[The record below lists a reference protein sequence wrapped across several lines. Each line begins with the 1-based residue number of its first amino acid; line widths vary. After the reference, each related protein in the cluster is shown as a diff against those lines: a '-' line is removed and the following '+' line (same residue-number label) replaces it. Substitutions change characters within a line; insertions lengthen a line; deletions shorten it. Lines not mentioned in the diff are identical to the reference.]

1 VRSKIVSKILLIYQA
16 RESNRQGE
24 CDDESLQKGRWARV
38 QAFCRR
44 GPGASRSLAG
54 GTMNKRGR
62 GSEAAVQANVF
73 ATGR

>member
-1 VRSKIVSKILLIYQA
+1 MSSKIVSKILLIYQA

-24 CDDESLQKGRWARV
+24 CDDESLQKGGWARV
-38 QAFCRR
+38 QAFRRR
-44 GPGASRSLAG
+44 GPGTSRSLVR